1 MVNTYLMEQFVPPA
15 GTKAVRIWADKDRSG
30 GGRKAAEA
38 LKVRLWEMGI
48 RAQIKMPPME
58 IPDGKKSVDWNDVL
72 IALGPL
78 GFMTH
83 EAHRA
88 TR

>member
-1 MVNTYLMEQFVPPA
+1 
-15 GTKAVRIWADKDRSG
+15 
-30 GGRKAAEA
+30 
-38 LKVRLWEMGI
+38 MGI